1 MKVETTRFGSI
12 EIDKDKIITFERG
25 ILGFP
30 EDRHY
35 ALLPHDEN
43 SPFFWL
49 QSLESPELA
58 FVVINPAIIVDDY
71 NFEIPDEMEQE
82 LELEESSEAEVLVL
96 VTFRS
101 GNGEKPVKLS
111 ANLLGP
117 LIINVKNRRA
127 CQAVL
132 DPKKYPVRFEF
143 S

>member
-1 MKVETTRFGSI
+1 MKVETTRFGPI
-12 EIDKDKIITFERG
+12 EIDEEKVFLFEKG

-30 EDRHY
+30 EDQRY
-35 ALLPHDEN
+35 ALLPHSEN

-49 QSLESPELA
+49 QSLDSPDLA
-58 FVVINPAIIVDDY
+58 FVVINPALIVEDY
-71 NFEIPDEMEQE
+71 SFEIPDEMERE
-82 LELEESSEAEVLVL
+82 LELEESSQAEVLVL
-96 VTFRS
+96 VTFRQ
-101 GNGEKPVKLS
+101 GNGEKPLHLS

>member
-1 MKVETTRFGSI
+1 M
-12 EIDKDKIITFERG
+12 
-25 ILGFP
+25 
-30 EDRHY
+30 
-35 ALLPHDEN
+35 
-43 SPFFWL
+43 
-49 QSLESPELA
+49 
-58 FVVINPAIIVDDY
+58 VINPAIIVDDY

-101 GNGEKPVKLS
+101 GNGEKPLKLS